1 MINDERGWLM
11 IINKKIKYEK
21 LKYHIGREAVKISA
35 LSSGQVRKYDYFTGK
50 EINRHQVK

>member
-1 MINDERGWLM
+1 M
-11 IINKKIKYEK
+11 NK
-21 LKYHIGREAVKISA
+21 EAVKISA

>member
-1 MINDERGWLM
+1 M

-21 LKYHIGREAVKISA
+21 LKYHIGREPVKISA